1 MPGVPWS
8 NAQAYPSNKGFL
20 MEFDTIIAGAGAAG
34 CVLANRLSADPGH
47 SVLLL
52 EAGEKP
58 ESIWFKL
65 PVGYRYTIGNPRWDW
80 CYTGAPEPALHGRV
94 LKHPRGK
101 VLGGSTS
108 INGMEV
114 VRGQARDYDDWRDAG
129 LTGWGWD
136 DVLPYFKKSEDFHGG
151 NNAFHQQGGEWR
163 VDTSR
168 VFWPL
173 QDAVQAACVQAGIP
187 ALDDFNTGDHHG
199 VGLMQVNQKNGRR
212 WSAADG
218 FLKPVLHR
226 PNLHLQTGAL
236 IDKVL
241 LDGKRATGLVWRQG
255 GTAVSAKARKEVIL
269 CAGSLGTPPILMRSG
284 IGPAPQMAFHGI
296 QTVAHLPGVGANLH
310 DHLQIGMR
318 YEVQNTDTLNR
329 HMHSKLAKAWM
340 AARFALTARGPLTMA
355 PCQLGMFAR
364 TGVDGARAD
373 IGYNLLPFSRDNFQ
387 QDFDPFPG
395 LTMVFYDLRPTS
407 RGQLRLLGRDPATA
421 PEITMNYLASERD
434 QRVAAE
440 GIRTTRRIMGQS
452 ALERLAPAERWA
464 GSGVQN
470 DNEAALVDVA
480 RRVGVSIFH
489 PVGTAR
495 MGLRND
501 PMAVVDARLRVL
513 GVDRL
518 RVVDASVMPAII
530 SGNTATPT
538 IMIAEKGAAMILED
552 R

>member
-1 MPGVPWS
+1 
-8 NAQAYPSNKGFL
+8 
-20 MEFDTIIAGAGAAG
+20 MEFDYIIAGAGAAG
-34 CVLANRLSADPGH
+34 CVLANRLSAD
-47 SVLLL
+47 SSQTVLLL

-58 ESIWFKL
+58 DSIWFKL

-94 LKHPRGK
+94 LRHPRGK
-101 VLGGSTS
+101 VLGGSTA

-136 DVLPYFKKSEDFHGG
+136 DVLPHFRQSEDFWAGVSRFHG
-151 NNAFHQQGGEWR
+151 AGGEWR
-163 VDTSR
+163 VDRSR
-168 VFWPL
+168 VHWPL
-173 QDAVQAACVQAGIP
+173 QDAVQAACVQTGIP
-187 ALDDFNTGDHHG
+187 ALADFNTGDNQG

-212 WSAADG
+212 WSATDG
-218 FLKPVLHR
+218 FLKPVLQR
-226 PNLHLQTGAL
+226 PNLRVQTGAL

-241 LDGKRATGLVWRQG
+241 LDGQRATGLMWKQG
-255 GTAVSAKARKEVIL
+255 GTIVTAKARNEVIL

-318 YEVQNTDTLNR
+318 YKVQNTDTLNR
-329 HMHSKLAKAWM
+329 HMHSNLAKAWM
-340 AARFALTARGPLTMA
+340 AAQFALASRGPLTMA
-355 PCQLGMFAR
+355 PCQLGVFAS
-364 TGVDGARAD
+364 TGVNGSRAD
-373 IGYNLLPFSRDNFQ
+373 IGYNLLPFSREHFQ
-387 QDFDPFPG
+387 QEFDPFPG

-407 RGQLRLLGRDPATA
+407 RGHLRLLGKDPATP
-421 PEITMNYLASERD
+421 PEITMNYLATDRD
-434 QRVAAE
+434 QRVVAA
-440 GIRTTRRIMGQS
+440 GVRTTRHIMRQS
-452 ALERLAPAERWA
+452 ALQSLVPQERWLGTGVRDDDEA
-464 GSGVQN
+464 GLL
-470 DNEAALVDVA
+470 DAA

-495 MGLRND
+495 MGLKYD
-501 PMAVVDARLRVL
+501 PLAVVDARLRVL
-513 GVDRL
+513 GIDRL
-518 RVVDASVMPAII
+518 RVIDASVMPAVT

-538 IMIAEKGAAMILED
+538 IMIAEKGAAMVLQD